1 MVTCRIPHHWAW
13 EQRPVG
19 VQGCLLSEDWEAQND
34 QKWRAVDTRRAV
46 ADCGAD
52 ERTKF
57 IGHAVGGPEMDVWPR
72 QPLNKPKGKVW
83 ERESDPDTLGG
94 TQG

>member
-1 MVTCRIPHHWAW
+1 M
-13 EQRPVG
+13 
-19 VQGCLLSEDWEAQND
+19 
-34 QKWRAVDTRRAV
+34 

-52 ERTKF
+52 KRTKF

-72 QPLNKPKGKVW
+72 PKGEVQ

-94 TQG
+94 TQGC